1 MTVNRSGPI
10 PEAPVPRLP
19 GVDYYPI
26 IVEAIGSLTAN
37 TPEVRHAIY
46 TSARDVVQRSLL
58 ALRPQVSMDLVEVEL
73 AYLDT
78 TIEQIEQE
86 QLKATARPAL
96 APAPAPST
104 DPISPTDDDDVPV
117 FNRRIDLPEL
127 HSFRTGPLRLL
138 GLGVAMLAG
147 SLLWWAASVLVT
159 SFEKA
164 SSGTSSHAAT
174 MPAGPVAA
182 AASPA
187 AEPAPA
193 AGPAPVID
201 VMFSSDTLEQTRVP
215 LK

>member
-1 MTVNRSGPI
+1 MTVNRSGSI

-58 ALRPQVSMDLVEVEL
+58 ALRPHVSADLVEVEL

-86 QLKATARPAL
+86 QLTATARPAL
-96 APAPAPST
+96 APAP
-104 DPISPTDDDDVPV
+104 SPDAIGPTDDDVPV

-138 GLGVAMLAG
+138 GLGIAMLVG

-159 SFEKA
+159 SLEKA
-164 SSGTSSHAAT
+164 SSGSSSHAAT
-174 MPAGPVAA
+174 LPAGPAMAA
-182 AASPA
+182 APPA

-193 AGPAPVID
+193 AGPAPVTD